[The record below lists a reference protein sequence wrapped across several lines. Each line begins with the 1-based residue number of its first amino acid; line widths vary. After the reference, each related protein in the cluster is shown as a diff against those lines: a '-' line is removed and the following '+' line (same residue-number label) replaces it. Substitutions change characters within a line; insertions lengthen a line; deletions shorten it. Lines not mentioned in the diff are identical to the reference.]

1 MQKDY
6 NAKWTSEQQKI
17 KDNIIFQAP
26 EGYDDHLD
34 HFTNFFDSVKT
45 GKLVNKDA
53 EFRFRATAPCV
64 IM

>member
-34 HFTNFFDSVKT
+34 HFTNFFDSVRT
-45 GKLVNKDA
+45 GKLVTKDA
-53 EFRFRATAPCV
+53 EFGFRATAPAL
-64 IM
+64 

>member
-17 KDNIIFQAP
+17 KNDIIFQAP

-34 HFTNFFDSVKT
+34 HFTNFCDSVRT
-45 GKLVNKDA
+45 GKLVIKDA
-53 EFRFRATAPCV
+53 EFGFRATAPAL
-64 IM
+64 

>member
-17 KDNIIFQAP
+17 KDDIIFQAP

-34 HFTNFFDSVKT
+34 HFTNFFDSVRT
-45 GKLVNKDA
+45 GKLVTKDA
-53 EFRFRATAPCV
+53 EFGFRATAPA
-64 IM
+64 I

>member
-17 KDNIIFQAP
+17 KDDIIFQSP

-45 GKLVNKDA
+45 GKLVTKDA
-53 EFRFRATAPCV
+53 EFGFRATAPAL
-64 IM
+64 

>member
-17 KDNIIFQAP
+17 KDDIIFQAP

-34 HFTNFFDSVKT
+34 HFTNFFDSVRT
-45 GKLVNKDA
+45 GKLVTKNA
-53 EFRFRATAPCV
+53 EFGFRATAPA
-64 IM
+64 I